1 MRLPAFL
8 TVLLYVAHTS
18 LAALAPPFPSINLT
32 STTPISPFDLP
43 ALLPVPSQPDVS
55 ASELIRTTLGHYP
68 LSIDGKNF
76 GALALVFAAD
86 AVANYSAPLGVLTPL
101 TTIQA
106 VLASSLEKVTTQHAL
121 STQVIEVLSESE
133 AFSVTYYTATHFGM
147 GVYEG
152 EIAVAYGQYQ
162 DYWVL
167 QHESWKIQTR
177 NLVYMGATDWEFL
190 DLHLDAFKF
199 SRDLVTAVS

>member
-1 MRLPAFL
+1 MRLPAL
-8 TVLLYVAHTS
+8 LAVLLAVAHTS
-18 LAALAPPFPSINLT
+18 LATLAPPFPSINLT

-43 ALLPVPSQPDVS
+43 ALLPVPSHPDLA

-68 LSIDGKNF
+68 LIIDGKNF

-86 AVANYSAPLGVLTPL
+86 AVANYSAPLDVLTPL
-101 TTIQA
+101 ATIQA

-121 STQVIEVLSESE
+121 STQVIEVLSEGE
-133 AFSVTYYTATHFGM
+133 AFSVTYFTATHFGM

-167 QHESWKIQTR
+167 QHQSWKIQNR
-177 NLVYMGATDWEFL
+177 NLVYMGPLIGNLSIFT
-190 DLHLDAFKF
+190 
-199 SRDLVTAVS
+199 

>member
-1 MRLPAFL
+1 MRLLSPPRGP
-8 TVLLYVAHTS
+8 LLRRPPNSCNPILSFPEHQPNQHHAPLAVRPTSPPPSAVAPRVPD
-18 LAALAPPFPSINLT
+18 LAASK
-32 STTPISPFDLP
+32 
-43 ALLPVPSQPDVS
+43 
-55 ASELIRTTLGHYP
+55 LIRTTLGHYP

-76 GALALVFAAD
+76 AALALVFAAD

-101 TTIQA
+101 ATIQA
-106 VLASSLEKVTTQHAL
+106 VLTSGLEKVTTQHAL

-147 GVYEG
+147 GLYEG

-167 QHESWKIQTR
+167 RNQSWKIQNR
-177 NLVYMGATDWEFL
+177 NLVYMGPGIGNLSIFT
-190 DLHLDAFKF
+190 
-199 SRDLVTAVS
+199 

>member
-1 MRLPAFL
+1 MHLPAL
-8 TVLLYVAHTS
+8 LAVLLGVAHTII
-18 LAALAPPFPSINLT
+18 ATPALPFPSTNLT
-32 STTPISPFDLP
+32 SPTPISPFDLP
-43 ALLPVPSQPDVS
+43 ALLPVPSHPDLA

-76 GALALVFAAD
+76 EALALVFAAD
-86 AVANYSAPLGVLTPL
+86 AVANYSAPLNVLTPL
-101 TTIQA
+101 ATIRA

-133 AFSVTYYTATHFGM
+133 AFSVTYYTATHFGT

-152 EIAVAYGQYQ
+152 EIVVAYGQYQ

-167 QHESWKIQTR
+167 QHQSWKIQHR
-177 NLVYMGATDWEFL
+177 NLVYMGPLIGNLSIFT
-190 DLHLDAFKF
+190 
-199 SRDLVTAVS
+199 

>member
-1 MRLPAFL
+1 MHLPAL
-8 TVLLYVAHTS
+8 LAVLFGVAHTS
-18 LAALAPPFPSINLT
+18 LATPAPPFNLT

-43 ALLPVPSQPDVS
+43 TLLPVPSHPPDLA

-76 GALALVFAAD
+76 GALALVFTAD
-86 AVANYSAPLGVLTPL
+86 AVANYSAPLDVLTPL
-101 TTIQA
+101 ATIQSA
-106 VLASSLEKVTTQHAL
+106 LASSLEKVTTQHAL

-152 EIAVAYGQYQ
+152 EILVAYGQYQ
-162 DYWVL
+162 DHWVL
-167 QHESWKIQTR
+167 QNHSWKIQNR
-177 NLVYMGATDWEFL
+177 NLVYMGPLIGNLSIFT
-190 DLHLDAFKF
+190 
-199 SRDLVTAVS
+199 